1 MIQLSIHSQ
10 GKYQLN
16 AVVLILF
23 GRPCQSTY
31 HPFPPRVSGRWQ
43 IHMGNRGGSRSRY
56 HPSLG
61 RVRNADGPFPM
72 LEGVTLVIVVE
83 GKHCGVLRNG
93 VSKLVG
99 IEVCIRQARSKEK
112 SSSRY
117 EAASRTFKAI

>member
-43 IHMGNRGGSRSRY
+43 IHMGNQTVVGVEVDTI
-56 HPSLG
+56 P
-61 RVRNADGPFPM
+61 VWDAFVTPTAI

-83 GKHCGVLRNG
+83 GKHYEVLRNG
-93 VSKLVG
+93 ESKPVG

-117 EAASRTFKAI
+117 EAASRTTI